1 LTDLPPP
8 ALDDTQPRPALT
20 LPPEEEPRG
29 CANPLLVTLVALALI
44 GMFVTMVALAAFAGY
59 RDGGITRQTQ
69 KAVALDGTLN
79 GQATLAWADLE
90 RGNFEVADARC
101 KYVIEQ
107 QPQYSG
113 MRNCISTAQAALNA
127 TPTFTPS
134 APPTATA
141 VPPTATVPPQTD
153 VTTDALFTLALEAI
167 NKQDYQAA
175 KDYLEAL
182 RGKNGNFRRAE
193 VEDNLVKVYLSLAAG
208 YKGQA
213 RWAEMILVVRKAEQI
228 TNAPIQDWSLEA
240 TAAEYYLSAKSYLAA
255 QNYALAA
262 QVFREVMRIAPGYFS
277 DGKALAC
284 EAFTRAG
291 DAEALQTYGC
301 S

>member
-1 LTDLPPP
+1 MTDIPPP
-8 ALDDTQPRPALT
+8 SLDDTQPRPALAEAAET
-20 LPPEEEPRG
+20 ETPRG
-29 CANPLLVTLVALALI
+29 CANPLLVTLVALALL
-44 GMFVTMVALAAFAGY
+44 GMAVTMVALAAFAGY

-69 KAVALDGTLN
+69 KAVALEGTLN
-79 GQATLAWADLE
+79 GQATLAWADLD
-90 RGNFEVADARC
+90 RGNYEVADARC
-101 KYVIEQ
+101 KYVIGQ
-107 QPQYSG
+107 QPQYPG

-127 TPTFTPS
+127 TSTFTPTT
-134 APPTATA
+134 PPTATLP
-141 VPPTATVPPQTD
+141 PPTATQPPVD
-153 VTTDALFTLALEAI
+153 VTTDMLFTLALEAI
-167 NKQDYQAA
+167 DKQDFQAA

-182 RGKNGNFRRAE
+182 RGKDGNFRRAE
-193 VEDNLVKVYLSLAAG
+193 VEEKLVSVYLTLASG

-228 TNAPIQDWSLEA
+228 TGAPIQDWSLEA

-255 QNYALAA
+255 QNYPLAA

-284 EAFTRAG
+284 EAFARAG